1 MTFKRLAVAAATAAL
16 LAAPIAA
23 DAQNTLGRKGAPAT
37 ASPSATSGLVT
48 ADQLDVILAGAQLI
62 GDASLGETN
71 DGEPQIE
78 GTVDGI
84 NYFIWFYGC
93 QSVRGDGCSSIQY
106 SAAFNTDG
114 IASTTLNAWNR
125 DFRYGSAYLL
135 DDGTLV
141 IQWSVNLDGGV
152 SADNLADTMG
162 LWRDTID
169 AFLGHFAG

>member
-1 MTFKRLAVAAATAAL
+1 MLTLTRLAAAAATAAI
-16 LAAPIAA
+16 LAAPLAA
-23 DAQNTLGRKGAPAT
+23 SAQNTLGRLGTPAP
-37 ASPSATSGLVT
+37 SPAPSSDMVT
-48 ADQLDVILAGAQLI
+48 ADQLDTIVASARAI
-62 GDASLGETN
+62 GEASLTQTD
-71 DGEPQIE
+71 DGEPLIE

-93 QSVRGDGCSSIQY
+93 RNAQGAGCSSIQY

-114 IASTTLNAWNR
+114 IASSLLNGWNR

-152 SADNLADTMG
+152 SQVNLDDTMSV
-162 LWRDTID
+162 WRDTID
-169 AFLGHFAG
+169 AFLDHFAG